1 LVPKQRDRE
10 SARIIGRYVLYD
22 EIASGGM
29 ATVHYGRLL
38 GPVGFSRTVAIKR
51 LRPQFARDQE
61 FVAMFVD
68 EARLAARIRHPNV
81 VPTLDVVATDGE
93 LYLVMDYVQ
102 GESLSRLLRAS
113 RAKGSIPTDVA
124 SAIFCGALH
133 GLHAAHEATDEHG
146 KPLGLVHRDVSPQN
160 ILVGVEGIARVL
172 DFGVAM
178 AAGRAQ
184 ATGHGR
190 IKGKLSYLAPEQ
202 VHGIATR
209 QTDVFATAVA
219 LWEVLTGKRLFQ
231 GDTPRQ
237 ILSQI
242 LTTEIAPPTSHAPHL
257 SPWVDAIV
265 MRGLERDP
273 TKRYATARDMAI
285 DLEACLG
292 LASPTQVGAWV
303 DSVAHDALVGRA
315 AIVAEIESASSQF
328 RDVTLSAHL
337 SGPPSVPAPESGIS
351 VNHRSGVLR
360 CESSD
365 AHSLLPP
372 PPSVDSVPGPASG
385 SRRWGRR
392 AIALGCALSLG
403 ALAAI
408 ALSQGPRR
416 FASAHPSSASSSTV
430 TVLSAASA
438 APSLSG
444 AAPSPP
450 STVGPVIG
458 GPDSV
463 VSIAATA
470 AAVASASVAPTR
482 PPVRAVVDRQ
492 ATGKAKAPV
501 AAAPVAAAPL
511 SADPDCEPPYS
522 LDARGH
528 KIWKDACFR
537 KRDR

>member
-1 LVPKQRDRE
+1 VSELVPKQRDGE
-10 SARIIGRYVLYD
+10 AARIIGRYVLYD
-22 EIASGGM
+22 EMAAGGM

-113 RAKGSIPTDVA
+113 RAKGSIPTDVV

-160 ILVGVEGIARVL
+160 ILVGVEGIPRVL

-184 ATGHGR
+184 ATGQGR

-202 VHGIATR
+202 IRGIATR
-209 QTDVFATAVA
+209 QTDLFATAVS
-219 LWEVLTGKRLFQ
+219 LWEVLTSKRLFQ
-231 GDTPRQ
+231 GDTPQQ

-242 LTTEIAPPTSHAPHL
+242 LTTEIPPPTSHAPHL
-257 SPWVDAIV
+257 SARIDAIV

-273 TKRYATARDMAI
+273 DKRYATAREMAI

-303 DSVAHDALVGRA
+303 DSVAHDALAHRA
-315 AIVAEIESASSQF
+315 AIVAEIESASSQWS
-328 RDVTLSAHL
+328 DVTFAGPF
-337 SGPPSVPAPESGIS
+337 SGAPSVPAPESGIS
-351 VNHRSGVLR
+351 LNHRSGVSR
-360 CESSD
+360 YESSA

-372 PPSVDSVPGPASG
+372 PASDDFLPGAGPT

-403 ALAAI
+403 ALGVITFFHGA
-408 ALSQGPRR
+408 RR
-416 FASAHPSSASSSTV
+416 FASGHPSSASPSTMMPPG
-430 TVLSAASA
+430 SG
-438 APSLSG
+438 APSVSP

-450 STVGPVIG
+450 SADGPAIEG
-458 GPDSV
+458 SDSV
-463 VSIAATA
+463 APTA
-470 AAVASASVAPTR
+470 AAAAAIASASAVATR
-482 PPVRAVVDRQ
+482 PPVRGTVDRQ
-492 ATGKAKAPV
+492 APGKAKAPV
-501 AAAPVAAAPL
+501 AAPPL
-511 SADPDCEPPYS
+511 SADPDCDPPYS

-537 KRDR
+537 KRDK

>member
-1 LVPKQRDRE
+1 LVPKQRDGE
-10 SARIIGRYVLYD
+10 PARIIGRYVLYD
-22 EIASGGM
+22 EMASGGM

-102 GESLSRLLRAS
+102 GEALSRLLRAS

-202 VHGIATR
+202 IHGIATR

-242 LTTEIAPPTSHAPHL
+242 LTTEIPPPTSHAPHL
-257 SPWVDAIV
+257 SARIDAIV
-265 MRGLERDP
+265 MRGLERNPD
-273 TKRYATARDMAI
+273 KRYATAREMAI

-292 LASPTQVGAWV
+292 VASPTQVGAWV
-303 DSVAHDALVGRA
+303 DSVAHDALVRRA
-315 AIVAEIESASSQF
+315 AIVAEIESASS
-328 RDVTLSAHL
+328 RWSDLSAPW
-337 SGPPSVPAPESGIS
+337 SGAPSVPAPESGIS
-351 VNHRSGVLR
+351 LNPRSGVLR
-360 CESSD
+360 YESSGP
-365 AHSLLPP
+365 HSLLPQ
-372 PPSVDSVPGPASG
+372 PASEDPAPG
-385 SRRWGRR
+385 AAPTSRRWGRR

-408 ALSQGPRR
+408 ALLHGPRR
-416 FASAHPSSASSSTV
+416 FSSAHPSSASSSTI
-430 TVLSAASA
+430 LSAGSA

-450 STVGPVIG
+450 PADGPVTG

-463 VSIAATA
+463 APTAATA
-470 AAVASASVAPTR
+470 AAIASASVAATR
-482 PPVRAVVDRQ
+482 PPVGGLVDRQ
-492 ATGKAKAPV
+492 ATGRAKAPV
-501 AAAPVAAAPL
+501 AAPPP
-511 SADPDCEPPYS
+511 SAVPDCEPPYS

-537 KRDR
+537 KRDK